1 MNTHEAINPDGRN
14 TRWDQHR
21 RERRD
26 ELIKSARAAV
36 HDLGPSASMDEIA
49 AHAGTSKS
57 VFYRYFGD
65 KNGLQRAV
73 GEKATEFVATELLRA
88 ARGKDNPLEALQTMI
103 RIYLELAESSPN
115 VYTFSTESDGETS
128 EFFSGIADV
137 MSTIH
142 ERFVVETKPE
152 HRENMAARV
161 SATYWSTAAI
171 GFIRHAGEQW
181 LTEPPHEDRPTAP
194 QLARYITRWLVQGFQ
209 PSRTIQPTTPPRHA

>member
-36 HDLGPSASMDEIA
+36 HDLGASASMDEIA

-73 GEKATEFVATELLRA
+73 GEKAIEFVATELMRA

-103 RIYLELAESSPN
+103 TIYLELAESSPN
-115 VYTFSTESDGETS
+115 VYTFSTESGGETA
-128 EFFSGIADV
+128 EFFTGITDV

-142 ERFVVETKPE
+142 ERFVVESQPE
-152 HRENMAARV
+152 HRESMAARV

-181 LTEPPHEDRPTAP
+181 LTEPPHEAHPTAP

-209 PSRTIQPTTPPRHA
+209 PPRATQPTTPPRHA